1 MADKIISTVK
11 REMRRERERAAAAA
25 AIERLYLRVSFV
37 FANS

>member
-11 REMRRERERAAAAA
+11 RVGRELAAAA

>member
-11 REMRRERERAAAAA
+11 RERERDAEGERAA